1 MPPAGIFARIRS
13 GRFDVFQLKCK
24 MLWQSRPS
32 VVPEKA
38 PGLYKK
44 TAPKA
49 FDNVFMATY

>member
-44 TAPKA
+44 TASKA